1 MHVISL
7 FSMLFCLNLYCDG
20 LKVLFTLKFLL
31 LQNDLFHFTG
41 CEYSLLC
48 VMDSL
53 VIQIN
58 TYERILVY
66 SFPQYLAAG
75 FINAVYCP
83 VEIITVCM
91 ASASAE
97 ILREAVLAFLLQR
110 GDLPANYRR

>member
-31 LQNDLFHFTG
+31 LKNDLFHFTG
-41 CEYSLLC
+41 CEDSLLC

-58 TYERILVY
+58 TYERILERTVSRSSILSMLTVEGTVY
-66 SFPQYLAAG
+66 RAPSVAL
-75 FINAVYCP
+75 IV
-83 VEIITVCM
+83 TT
-91 ASASAE
+91 
-97 ILREAVLAFLLQR
+97 
-110 GDLPANYRR
+110 